1 MKITLR
7 SKNISETLKIGEKL
21 GRLLK
26 SGDIVLL
33 YGDLGTG
40 KTVLTKGIAKGMD
53 IDDYITS
60 PTFMLVCEHIG
71 RIPLYHFDVYRIADY
86 TELYDIG
93 YEEYFFG
100 IGVCVIEWPERVEPL
115 IPDERLSI
123 RIERGCEDEERIIKF
138 ESFGWHYDEIL
149 KEMSK

>member
-1 MKITLR
+1 MKITLK
-7 SKNISETLKIGEKL
+7 SKNSNETVEIGEKL
-21 GRLLK
+21 GKLLK

-33 YGDLGTG
+33 SGDLGTG
-40 KTVLTKGIAKGMD
+40 KTVLTKGIAKGME

-60 PTFMLVCEHIG
+60 PTFMLVNEHIG
-71 RIPLYHFDVYRIADY
+71 RIPLYHFDVYRITDY

-100 IGVCVIEWPERVEPL
+100 EGVCVIEWPERIEPL
-115 IPDERLSI
+115 IPVERLSI
-123 RIERGCEDEERIIKF
+123 RIDRGCEDDERIIRL
-138 ESFGWHYDEIL
+138 ESFGEHYDEIL